1 MQKARR
7 VLVTGQ
13 AEDEEQKQKAAEWAL
28 QLAGP
33 ELIIEM
39 VKKMRGLKGRFYS
52 EVAERLYGQR
62 REPEQMP
69 HVEQSICEMLYRKRI
84 TVAELAEWYR
94 LAIETLFEGDRFT
107 PLPDYTDCVKIA
119 ELAQGSVR
127 RLREAAEA
135 IVDPA
140 FLPHEIGQLASLTTV
155 RTLPEL
161 FAELKKK
168 FE

>member
-28 QLAGP
+28 QLASP

-39 VKKMRGLKGRFYS
+39 IKKMQGLKGRFYS
-52 EVAERLYGQR
+52 EVAERLYGQEL
-62 REPEQMP
+62 EPDQMP
-69 HVEQSICEMLYRKRI
+69 HVEQSICEMLYRRRV

-107 PLPDYTDCVKIA
+107 PLPDYTDSVKLA

-127 RLREAAEA
+127 RLREAAEE
-135 IVDPA
+135 IIDPSI
-140 FLPHEIGQLASLTTV
+140 LPHEIRRLASLTTV
-155 RTLPEL
+155 KTLPEL

>member
-28 QLAGP
+28 QLASP
-33 ELIIEM
+33 ELIVEM
-39 VKKMRGLKGRFYS
+39 VKKMQGLKGRFYS
-52 EVAERLYGQR
+52 EVAERLYGQQL
-62 REPEQMP
+62 EPEQMP

-119 ELAQGSVR
+119 GLAQGSVR